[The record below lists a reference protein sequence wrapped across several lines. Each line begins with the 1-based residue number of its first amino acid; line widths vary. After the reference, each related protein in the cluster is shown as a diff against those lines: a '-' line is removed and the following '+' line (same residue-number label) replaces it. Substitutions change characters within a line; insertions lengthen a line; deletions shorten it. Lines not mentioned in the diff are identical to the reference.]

1 MDKIYG
7 IIYKIKNKENNKYYI
22 GQTTS
27 DMGFKGRY
35 RYSGEGIERVYKHN
49 LKQKEKGNSYNNY
62 LLFSIE
68 KYGFEAFEVDEE
80 FDIAYSKEELDELEI
95 KYIKEF
101 NCIIPNG
108 YNISYGGSSG
118 KHSETTKQKLR
129 EINLGKH
136 HTEESKKKMSESR
149 KGRVFSEEHRRRLS
163 EAEKGEKN
171 HNYGKHLSEETKQKI
186 REAVSGENN
195 PMYGKTGEQH
205 PVYGLKH
212 TEESKKKLSKSLKG
226 KYTGEKAYW
235 YGKERDE
242 ETKQKISEAKK
253 GKTLSE
259 EHKSNISKSLKGKYI
274 GERNPNYG
282 KKASEETRE
291 KLSRI
296 NKLKW
301 EDEEYRQM
309 MIKKQ
314 SGENNYWYGK
324 QLSEEHKK
332 KLSEAKKGKYKR
344 SDSPHAKAVYC
355 YELNEIRLCV
365 KEWAD
370 ELKLSNAHI
379 SSCCTGKRK
388 STGGYHFRYA
398 TEEEIEEYKKNKGLI

>member
-1 MDKIYG
+1 MKIYG
-7 IIYKIKNKENNKYYI
+7 IIYLIINKVNNKCYV
-22 GQTTS
+22 GQTTNEK
-27 DMGFKGRY
+27 GFNGRY
-35 RYSGEGIERVYKHN
+35 NRGGVGIEKVYNFHKTNKNRNKSFN
-49 LKQKEKGNSYNNY
+49 LH
-62 LLFSIE
+62 LLSAIE
-68 KYGFEAFEVDEE
+68 KYGFEAFEVKECIDVA
-80 FDIAYSKEELDELEI
+80 FSREELN
-95 KYIKEF
+95 IKEKVYIQLYDSF
-101 NCIIPNG
+101 KNG
-108 YNISYGGSSG
+108 YNNTLGGEG
-118 KHSETTKQKLR
+118 CT
-129 EINLGKH
+129 G
-136 HTEESKKKMSESR
+136 M
-149 KGRVFSEEHRRRLS
+149 VVSEETKRKLS
-163 EAEKGEKN
+163 IAFSGEN
-171 HNYGKHLSEETKQKI
+171 NPMYGMGGELSPCWGRHLSEETKQKI
-186 REAVSGENN
+186 SEAIKGENN

-205 PVYGLKH
+205 PNYGLKH
-212 TEESKKKLSKSLKG
+212 TEESKKKISKSLKG
-226 KYTGEKAYW
+226 KYT
-235 YGKERDE
+235 
-242 ETKQKISEAKK
+242 
-253 GKTLSE
+253 
-259 EHKSNISKSLKGKYI
+259 

-296 NKLKW
+296 NKLRW

-355 YELNEIRLCV
+355 YELDEIRLCA

-398 TEEEIEEYKKNKGLI
+398 IEEEIEEYKKSKGLI

>member
-1 MDKIYG
+1 MKIYG
-7 IIYKIKNKENNKYYI
+7 IIYLIINKVNNKCYV
-22 GQTTS
+22 GQTTNEK
-27 DMGFKGRY
+27 GFNGRY
-35 RYSGEGIERVYKHN
+35 NRGGVGIEKVYNFHKTNKNRNKSFN
-49 LKQKEKGNSYNNY
+49 LH
-62 LLFSIE
+62 LLSAIE
-68 KYGFEAFEVDEE
+68 KYGFEAFEVKECIDVA
-80 FDIAYSKEELDELEI
+80 FSREELN
-95 KYIKEF
+95 IKEKVYIQLYNSF
-101 NCIIPNG
+101 KNG
-108 YNISYGGSSG
+108 YNNTLGG
-118 KHSETTKQKLR
+118 E
-129 EINLGKH
+129 
-136 HTEESKKKMSESR
+136 
-149 KGRVFSEEHRRRLS
+149 GRTGMVVSEETKRKLS
-163 EAEKGEKN
+163 IAFSGEN
-171 HNYGKHLSEETKQKI
+171 NPMYGMGGELSPCWGRHLSEETKQKI
-186 REAVSGENN
+186 SEAIKGENN

-205 PVYGLKH
+205 PNYGLKH
-212 TEESKKKLSKSLKG
+212 TEESKKKISKSLKG
-226 KYTGEKAYW
+226 KYVGEKAYW

-242 ETKQKISEAKK
+242 ETKQKISETHK

-259 EHKSNISKSLKGKYI
+259 EHRNNISKSLKGKYT

-282 KKASEETRE
+282 KKVSEETRE

-309 MIKKQ
+309 MVKKQ

-355 YELNEIRLCV
+355 YELDEIRLCA

-398 TEEEIEEYKKNKGLI
+398 TGEEIEEYKKNKGLI

>member
-1 MDKIYG
+1 MVKIENLNLEVYG
-7 IIYKIKNKENNKYYI
+7 IIYLIKNKVNGKCYV
-22 GQTTS
+22 GQTQKEK
-27 DMGFKGRY
+27 GFDY
-35 RYSGEGIERVYKHN
+35 RYYCSGEGIERVYNYHKSLREHN
-49 LKQKEKGNSYNNY
+49 RSYNEH
-62 LLFSIE
+62 LLRSIE
-68 KYGFEAFEVDEE
+68 KYGFKAFEV
-80 FDIAYSKEELDELEI
+80 I
-95 KYIKEF
+95 KYLDYAFSLKELNIKEKVYIQLYDSF
-101 NCIIPNG
+101 KNG
-108 YNISYGGSSG
+108 YNNTLGG
-118 KHSETTKQKLR
+118 E
-129 EINLGKH
+129 
-136 HTEESKKKMSESR
+136 
-149 KGRVFSEEHRRRLS
+149 GRTGMIVSEETKRKLS
-163 EAEKGEKN
+163 IAFSGEN
-171 HNYGKHLSEETKQKI
+171 NPMYGMGGELSPCWGRHLSEETKQKI
-186 REAVSGENN
+186 SEAIKGENN

-205 PVYGLKH
+205 PNYGLKH
-212 TEESKKKLSKSLKG
+212 TEESKKKISKSLKG
-226 KYTGEKAYW
+226 KYAGEKAYW

-242 ETKQKISEAKK
+242 ETKQKISETHK

-259 EHKSNISKSLKGKYI
+259 EHKNNISKSLKGKYI

-296 NKLKW
+296 NKLRW

-355 YELNEIRLCV
+355 YELDEIRLCA

-398 TEEEIEEYKKNKGLI
+398 IEEEIEEYKKNKGLI